1 MATGN
6 VLNWVL
12 GGGMVGLIIAV
23 VTLGEE
29 VKKARA
35 AAREADARATK
46 AEADAETVKIT
57 NAESATRILID
68 NIVKPLK
75 EELYETRRLLQT
87 AQQAIESLQNAIDR
101 ADDCDYRRDCPIL
114 RGLRE
119 RKAKRV
125 EVGKPD
131 RKVTNRQYVGGG
143 DRLTVGKAEH
153 EGDEPA
159 VAGESELRSEGGRGV
174 GVDDESEHGEPP

>member
-1 MATGN
+1 MATGD

-23 VTLGEE
+23 VTLGSA

-35 AAREADARATK
+35 EAREAEARAKK
-46 AEADAETVKIT
+46 AAAEAETVKIT
-57 NAESATRILID
+57 NAESATRILIN

-75 EELYETRRLLQT
+75 EELHETRRLLQA
-87 AQQAIESLQNAIDR
+87 AQQAIESLQEAIDR
-101 ADDCDYRRDCPIL
+101 ADDCDYRRNCPIL

-119 RKAKRV
+119 RKAKRS

-131 RKVTNRQYVGGG
+131 RAVTNRQHVGGG
-143 DRLTVGKAEH
+143 ERVAVGKAEH
-153 EGDEPA
+153 EVDEPA
-159 VAGESELRSEGGRGV
+159 VAGESDLRSDGGRGV
-174 GVDDESEHGEPP
+174 GVDAESESGEPP